1 MQQQKESRMI
11 LANTA
16 PGSASTLSVFSG
28 GSGGNYTWDN
38 KSLTAGTTQIQS
50 TLRVDGDAD
59 FNGDVRVQG
68 QSITEAINKINER
81 LNILVPNEKLEAD
94 WSELAELRM
103 RYVELE
109 RQLLE
114 KQRTFDILKKSF

>member
-1 MQQQKESRMI
+1 MI
-11 LANTA
+11 AANLA
-16 PGSASTLSVFSG
+16 PGSASTLSVFSVRNG

-81 LNILVPNEKLEAD
+81 LNILVPNEKLEKD

-109 RQLLE
+109 RELLE
-114 KQRTFDILKKSF
+114 KQQVFDILKKSD

>member
-1 MQQQKESRMI
+1 MI
-11 LANTA
+11 TANLA
-16 PGSASTLSVFSG
+16 PGSASTLSVFSVGNG

-59 FNGDVRVQG
+59 FNGDVRVKG
-68 QSITEAINKINER
+68 QSITEVIDKINER
-81 LNILVPNEKLEAD
+81 LNILVPNEKLEKD
-94 WSELAELRM
+94 WSELAELRI

-114 KQRTFDILKKSF
+114 KQRTFDILKKSD